1 MPIRQNALSIM
12 AFALS
17 FALTAC
23 GAGNAQQAA
32 APPLVRTIVVA
43 PAAAETIRHTGI
55 VRARIESNLGFRVG
69 GMIVE
74 RLVNPGDRV
83 RRGQALMRIDATDLS
98 LAATAASERLRA
110 AQAEAARAGADE
122 ARMRPL
128 VEEGF
133 VSRSNYDA
141 ALASARSAAANVAA
155 ARATAREASN
165 QRGYT
170 TLVAD
175 ADGVVMQVLAQP
187 GEVVAAG
194 LPVVQLARAGD
205 REAVVSIPETQAQGL
220 PGVGQ
225 AYLYGSDA
233 RFPARLRELSAAADP
248 LTRTYEARYA
258 LGDAGSSAPLGAT
271 ITVELR
277 RPERANVAVPLSA
290 IHDPGSGPGLWLVRD
305 GRVTFRRV
313 AVASLQ
319 DGQALVAPGAV
330 SRGDRIVALGAHL
343 LRNGQAVRPTG
354 AGERRP

>member
-1 MPIRQNALSIM
+1 MPIRQNPLSI
-12 AFALS
+12 ATLSLAL
-17 FALTAC
+17 AAC
-23 GAGNAQQAA
+23 GAGNAEQAS

-43 PAAAETIRHTGI
+43 SAEPETIRHTGV

-74 RLVNPGDRV
+74 RLVDPGDRV
-83 RRGQALMRIDATDLS
+83 RRGQPLMRIDAADLS

-110 AQAEAARAGADE
+110 AQAEAVRAGADE

-128 VEEGF
+128 VADGF

-141 ALASARSAAANVAA
+141 ALAAARSAAANVAA
-155 ARATAREASN
+155 ARASAREASN
-165 QRGYT
+165 QRGYA

-194 LPVVQLARAGD
+194 FPVVQLARSGD

-220 PGVGQ
+220 PSEGH

-248 LTRTYEARYA
+248 LTRTYEARYT
-258 LGDAGSSAPLGAT
+258 LGAAGSDSPLGAT
-271 ITVELR
+271 ITVDLR
-277 RPERANVAVPLSA
+277 RPGPATLAVPLSA
-290 IHDPGSGPGLWLVRD
+290 IHDPGTGPGLWIVRD

-313 AVASLQ
+313 AVASLRE
-319 DGQALVAPGAV
+319 GQALIAPGAA

-343 LRNGQAVRPTG
+343 LRNGQAIRSTDLGRTQP
-354 AGERRP
+354 